1 MAKRRIR
8 TLLRSGWTEV
18 KVPRKN
24 LYKYDP
30 YDPTSVF
37 GDDLYMKEIV
47 SWCQTR
53 YKDDEYSF
61 SPAPY
66 SPYSEKYKDCFK
78 RFVFKNE
85 KDATLF
91 LLRWGV

>member
-1 MAKRRIR
+1 MTKRRIR

-30 YDPTSVF
+30 QNPNPFF
-37 GDDLYMKEIV
+37 GENLYMKEIV
-47 SWCQTR
+47 DWCKDL
-53 YKDDEYSF
+53 YKEDEYTF
-61 SPAPY
+61 APPPY
-66 SPYSEKYKDCFK
+66 SPYSGKYEGCFK

-91 LLRWGV
+91 LLRWGS